1 MAHVSESKKQ
11 VVDEFTKL
19 MDEYPV
25 VGVVNMADLPTRTV
39 QEMREKLRKNG
50 TVLRM
55 TKKRLMKVAFAKA
68 KKENVSDLML
78 HFKGMP
84 ALIFTK
90 ENPFKLYGLLEKNKS
105 NAPAKAGSEAPK
117 DIVVKAG
124 PTTFSPGPIIGQLGK
139 FGIKSGVEGGKLAI
153 KEDAVVAKKGDIINA
168 ELAGILIRLGVEPME
183 IGLDLTAAYED
194 GQIYTSDIL
203 FIDTDAYMNK
213 FVSAHNEAFNLAVE
227 VVYPVEDVLNVLV
240 PKLAG
245 QARALS
251 LETGFMT
258 TDTSS
263 DILSKAFLEMLS
275 LSNNLSDDAKSD
287 ELKSI
292 KSAPVAAAVETPK
305 DDSPKRRT

>member
-1 MAHVSESKKQ
+1 M
-11 VVDEFTKL
+11 
-19 MDEYPV
+19 
-25 VGVVNMADLPTRTV
+25 
-39 QEMREKLRKNG
+39 
-50 TVLRM
+50 
-55 TKKRLMKVAFAKA
+55 
-68 KKENVSDLML
+68 
-78 HFKGMP
+78 
-84 ALIFTK
+84 
-90 ENPFKLYGLLEKNKS
+90 
-105 NAPAKAGSEAPK
+105 
-117 DIVVKAG
+117 
-124 PTTFSPGPIIGQLGK
+124 
-139 FGIKSGVEGGKLAI
+139 GGKLAI

-305 DDSPKRRT
+305 DDSPKKEEPKEEKQSDAAVGLGSLFG